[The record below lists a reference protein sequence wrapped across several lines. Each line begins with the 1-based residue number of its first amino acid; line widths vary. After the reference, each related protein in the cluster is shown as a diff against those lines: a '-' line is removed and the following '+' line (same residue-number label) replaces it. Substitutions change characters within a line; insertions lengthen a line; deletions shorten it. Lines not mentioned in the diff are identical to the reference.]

1 LFTYVQ
7 VIDIAK
13 CYHAETEWRDKKYVP
28 ATVEEHLRI
37 SARSCGCMHVTGQG
51 FISMGDVATTE
62 AIEWAFA
69 YPKIIRAMCII
80 ARIANDIMSDKVRST
95 Y

>member
-51 FISMGDVATTE
+51 FISMGDDVATTE

-80 ARIANDIMSDKVRST
+80 ARIANDIMSDKVRT
-95 Y
+95 